1 MPPNELLAKR
11 KKEEGKSIEKRYNW
25 QRIVTK
31 TLYIV
36 IFNFF
41 KILIKLK
48 LSYELD
54 KQKKELLLIKLKED
68 IEKYNSFLDQYFTKI
83 VS

>member
-11 KKEEGKSIEKRYNW
+11 KEEEGKSIEKRYNW
-25 QRIVTK
+25 QRIFTK